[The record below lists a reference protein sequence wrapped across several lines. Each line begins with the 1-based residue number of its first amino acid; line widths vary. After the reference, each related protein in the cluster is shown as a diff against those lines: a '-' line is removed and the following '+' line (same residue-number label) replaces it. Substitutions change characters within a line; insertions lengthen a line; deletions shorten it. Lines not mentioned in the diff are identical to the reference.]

1 MNLTKCLAN
10 MKKMYQGVL
19 FVAFL
24 AVAIF
29 GVGGSEGGSFVVA
42 FFVLLGIMALMVG
55 AGMIEKPI
63 SKEEYDK
70 RYK

>member
-1 MNLTKCLAN
+1 M
-10 MKKMYQGVL
+10 

>member
-1 MNLTKCLAN
+1 
-10 MKKMYQGVL
+10 MKKIYKGIL

-24 AVAIF
+24 LVAIY
-29 GVGGSEGGSFVVA
+29 GIGGTEPTEVA
-42 FFVLLGIMALMVG
+42 FFPMFLVLVAIVALMYK

-63 SKEEYDK
+63 SKEEYYK

>member
-1 MNLTKCLAN
+1 MNLTKYCAN
-10 MKKMYQGVL
+10 MKVYRGIL
-19 FVAFL
+19 FVAFML
-24 AVAIF
+24 VAIY
-29 GVGGSEGGSFVVA
+29 GYGNAEGGNLVVA
-42 FFVLLGIMALMVG
+42 LFALLAIAGLMVG

>member
-1 MNLTKCLAN
+1 
-10 MKKMYQGVL
+10 MKVYRGIL
-19 FVAFL
+19 FVAFML
-24 AVAIF
+24 VAIY
-29 GVGGSEGGSFVVA
+29 GCGNAEGGN
-42 FFVLLGIMALMVG
+42 FFLALLGLIAIMALMVK